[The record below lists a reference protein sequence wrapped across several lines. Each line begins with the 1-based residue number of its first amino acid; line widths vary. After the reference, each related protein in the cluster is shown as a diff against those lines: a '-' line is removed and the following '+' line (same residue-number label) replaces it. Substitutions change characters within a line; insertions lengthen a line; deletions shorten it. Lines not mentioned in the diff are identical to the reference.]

1 MNTNP
6 RLSDFILAN
15 IEPILM
21 AWEDF
26 ARTIEPPALTMDDEE
41 LRDHARQMLGTFAE
55 DIQTAQSDADSV
67 AKSKGLAKRGRQDT
81 AAEIHAEARLRSG
94 YTVVQLVSEYRA
106 LRSSVLMLWSAE
118 AADNA
123 RSNLADVTR
132 FNEAVDQAV
141 AESVARYER
150 LVTQSRN
157 MFLAILGHDLRN
169 PLGTLVMGSSFIMQA
184 LDLAPKYVLVA
195 TRLFN
200 SATRMGKLV
209 NDLIDFTRTHLGSG
223 IPISPRQENLT
234 ALCEQVVN
242 ELRTFHPD
250 RVIELSAPASLT
262 AFIDG
267 NRFAQVLSNL
277 IGNALQYGSK
287 ELPVTVDVT
296 SADDDISVAVN
307 NRGPAIPPDKVAS
320 IFDPLVRLSSVE
332 DAPPSESTNMGI
344 GLFIAREIVHA
355 HSGRINVRSDATG
368 TTFTATIPKKQK
380 GLRSTD

>member
-1 MNTNP
+1 MHTNP

-55 DIQTAQSDADSV
+55 DINTAQSEADSV

-81 AAEIHAEARLRSG
+81 AAEIHAQARLRSG

-118 AADNA
+118 ATGH
-123 RSNLADVTR
+123 SGTNLADVTR

-150 LVTQSRN
+150 LVKQSRN

-184 LDLAPKYVLVA
+184 LDLAPKYVLLA
-195 TRLFN
+195 TRMFN

-209 NDLIDFTRTHLGSG
+209 NDLVDFTRTHLGPG

-234 ALCEQVVN
+234 TVCEQAVN

-250 RVIELSAPASLT
+250 RVIELHAPASLS

-267 NRFAQVLSNL
+267 GRFTQVLSNL
-277 IGNALQYGSK
+277 IGNALQYGGK
-287 ELPVTVDVT
+287 ESPVAVEVT
-296 SADDDISVAVN
+296 SADDDISIAIN
-307 NRGPAIPPDKVAS
+307 NRGPVIPPDKVAS
-320 IFDPLVRLSSVE
+320 IFDPLVRLSGSE
-332 DAPPSESTNMGI
+332 DAPPGESTNMGI

-355 HSGRINVRSDATG
+355 HSGRIHVRSDTDG
-368 TTFTATIPKKQK
+368 TTFTVTVPKKQK
-380 GLRSTD
+380 GLRATD